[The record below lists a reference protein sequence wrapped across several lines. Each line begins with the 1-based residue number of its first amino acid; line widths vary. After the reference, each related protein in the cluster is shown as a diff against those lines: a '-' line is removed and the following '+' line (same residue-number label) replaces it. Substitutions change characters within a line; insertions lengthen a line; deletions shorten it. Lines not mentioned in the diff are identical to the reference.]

1 MELQGNGQRRWSF
14 AQGPAPKKY
23 LIRPMR
29 EESLNILQEGLH
41 QGPHGFQVSSYPPE
55 QTKKVVIKKDSPRQE
70 ETPGY
75 LLQLPSLLESADQ
88 ACCNMV
94 SNVSASTTLAVKM
107 TTFQYMFF
115 CGHVCPIGPP
125 HLLHSKRNPSI

>member
-75 LLQLPSLLESADQ
+75 SLQLPSLLESADQ

-94 SNVSASTTLAVKM
+94 SNVSAIHNSHSENDNL
-107 TTFQYMFF
+107 
-115 CGHVCPIGPP
+115 PIYVLLWPRMSDWSATPP
-125 HLLHSKRNPSI
+125 AFKKES